1 MLGRIKCP
9 VCQTEIPD
17 ETHVPCPVCEW
28 SYVGIE
34 EVILEDEREPFNRTS
49 LKEAKALFAKGLTKY
64 GDPIRKKK

>member
-34 EVILEDEREPFNRTS
+34 EVIPEDEKECFNGIS
-49 LKEAKALFAKGLTKY
+49 LKEAKALYAKGLTKY
-64 GDPIRKKK
+64 GEPIRKKK